1 MSLRLAMS
9 EPGIDQDL
17 GVRSL
22 ARRMAEE
29 LYAVAT
35 GVDDCQLAVEDILDR
50 GLTRDDIVRLQA
62 LDALSQTIAEVAGV
76 LERLAASDAPGTT
89 TLTLVD
95 PVRLSDLR
103 RRLLGDS
110 VPAPAAGGEPE
121 LW

>member
-1 MSLRLAMS
+1 MSLRLVM
-9 EPGIDQDL
+9 PKPPIDEDL
-17 GVRSL
+17 SVRSL
-22 ARRMAEE
+22 ARRMADE

-50 GLTRDDIVRLQA
+50 GLTRDDMVRLQA

-76 LERLAASDAPGTT
+76 LERLAASGEPGTT

-103 RRLLGDS
+103 RRLLGDTAEIA
-110 VPAPAAGGEPE
+110 VAGGEPE